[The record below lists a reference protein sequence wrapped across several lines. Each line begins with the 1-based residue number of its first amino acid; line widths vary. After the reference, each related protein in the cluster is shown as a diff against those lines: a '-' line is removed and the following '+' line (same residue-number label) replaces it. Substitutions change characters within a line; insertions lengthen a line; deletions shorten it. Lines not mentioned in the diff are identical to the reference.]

1 MSDEHDGYL
10 SRRGFRRLA
19 ALTVGATFLTILLGV
34 STKATGAGLACQ
46 ARWPVCDGGFLNLF
60 PQSVPSSFEMIHRVI
75 AGLTGPFIL
84 ATAGFAWLDDR
95 SRYVKLAATAALVLL
110 PLQVFLGRQTVLEFT
125 GPVLFLH
132 YWTAMGIFSGI
143 VVTTTLVYRD
153 VVSDGAYRRALA
165 VAALAQPVLV
175 LFGAQVL
182 SRYTPPVQTAHYAVS
197 LTILAALVFAVVG
210 GWRVLDARARW
221 LAAGALAAF
230 PVQIALGRVAV
241 GGATGI
247 VLAGHAIA
255 IGLVFVLAVAAALVA
270 YRVAPDGRATAA

>member
-1 MSDEHDGYL
+1 
-10 SRRGFRRLA
+10 
-19 ALTVGATFLTILLGV
+19 
-34 STKATGAGLACQ
+34 
-46 ARWPVCDGGFLNLF
+46 
-60 PQSVPSSFEMIHRVI
+60 VI

-84 ATAGFAWLDDR
+84 ATAGFAWLDGR

-143 VVTTTLVYRD
+143 VVVTTLVYRD
-153 VVSDGAYRRALA
+153 VVADGTYRRALA
-165 VAALAQPVLV
+165 VAAIAQPVVV

-197 LTILAALVFAVVG
+197 LTILAALLFAVVG
-210 GWRVLDARARW
+210 GWRVLDPRARW

-241 GGATGI
+241 GGATG
-247 VLAGHAIA
+247 VLLAGHAVA
-255 IGLVFVLAVAAALVA
+255 IGLVFVLAVGAALIA
-270 YRVAPDGRATAA
+270 YRVAPGRRPTAA

>member
-1 MSDEHDGYL
+1 MSAERDGYL

-60 PQSVPSSFEMIHRVI
+60 PRSVPSSFEMIHRVV

-84 ATAGFAWLDDR
+84 ATAAFAWLDDHER
-95 SRYVKLAATAALVLL
+95 WVRLAATATVVLL

-125 GPVLFLH
+125 GPILFLH
-132 YWTAMGIFSGI
+132 YWTAMGIFAG
-143 VVTTTLVYRD
+143 VVVATTLVYRD
-153 VVSDGAYRRALA
+153 VVTDGAYRRALA
-165 VAALAQPVLV
+165 VAAIAQPVVV

-197 LTILAALVFAVVG
+197 LTVLAALAFAVVG

-221 LAAGALAAF
+221 LAAGALAVF

-241 GGATGI
+241 GGATGAL
-247 VLAGHAIA
+247 LAAHAVA
-255 IGLVFVLAVAAALVA
+255 IGLVFVLAVAAAVVA
-270 YRVAPDGRATAA
+270 YRVAPDTRPTAA

>member
-1 MSDEHDGYL
+1 MSEENDGYL

-84 ATAGFAWLDDR
+84 ATAAFAWLDDR
-95 SRYVKLAATAALVLL
+95 GRYVKLAATAAIVLL

-153 VVSDGAYRRALA
+153 VVADGAYRRALA
-165 VAALAQPVLV
+165 VAAVAQPVVV

-210 GWRVLDARARW
+210 GWNVLDPRARW
-221 LAAGALAAF
+221 LAAGALLAF

-241 GGATGI
+241 GGATGV
-247 VLAGHAIA
+247 VLVGHALA

-270 YRVAPDGRATAA
+270 YRVGLGGRPTAA

>member
-1 MSDEHDGYL
+1 MSEEHDGYL
-10 SRRGFRRLA
+10 SGRGFRRLA

-95 SRYVKLAATAALVLL
+95 SRSVKLAATAALVLL

-143 VVTTTLVYRD
+143 VVVTTLVYRD
-153 VVSDGAYRRALA
+153 VVADGAYRRALA
-165 VAALAQPVLV
+165 VAAVAQPVIV

-182 SRYTPPVQTAHYAVS
+182 SRYTPTVQTAHYAVS
-197 LTILAALVFAVVG
+197 LTILAALLFAVVG
-210 GWRVLDARARW
+210 GWRVLDSRARW

-247 VLAGHAIA
+247 VLAGHAVA

-270 YRVAPDGRATAA
+270 YRVAPGTRPTAA